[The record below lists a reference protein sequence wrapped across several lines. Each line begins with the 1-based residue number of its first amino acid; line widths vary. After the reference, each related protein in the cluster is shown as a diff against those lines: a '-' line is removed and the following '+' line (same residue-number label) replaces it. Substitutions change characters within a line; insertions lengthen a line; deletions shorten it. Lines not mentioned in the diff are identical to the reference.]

1 MISTN
6 YYLNYYNLMKVAI
19 FFLVIGNLAR
29 SFVKTPS
36 ATIELLLIGTL
47 LFFSIIYAVQNYTFN
62 KGSSFVFLLFL
73 FYLLMHT
80 LSATIIRPFSI
91 DTNFFLTLQFNLLE
105 FRISTLGYFL
115 PLIFMPLNKDNII
128 KFEEFFYF
136 LLKLSIAYTIF
147 EQVLSLIGFR
157 SFFELLYSNSGVVTV
172 NQIGAKS
179 LGMYRIWGLVGSPQL
194 LGVFHIMTLFFMLH
208 KNDHFWAK
216 LSFLAIIFST
226 SKTAYLI
233 LIAMI
238 LLYFIYKKKYA
249 IVFLTSI
256 FIFIGTVLLFNFYF
270 YLIESQSYDY
280 HGFKNFMG
288 SIIGYVTLLMNVEN
302 IDAHDGFA
310 QGGGPLYK
318 LIMYYSLNPM
328 ELVLGKGITY
338 AFMQQNLISDSPFS
352 CYSYLT
358 SDFYVLTYFEQY
370 GIVGILLLIYIFM
383 IYPFKRLLNENS
395 YLNFIPIIFF
405 MSMLHYPPQ
414 ISKLMAIVVA
424 YPLWNIYLNND
435 KQNET

>member
-6 YYLNYYNLMKVAI
+6 YYLNYYNLMKVTI

-36 ATIELLLIGTL
+36 ATIELLLISAL

-91 DTNFFLTLQFNLLE
+91 DTNFFVTLQFNLLE

-115 PLIFMPLNKDNII
+115 PLIFMPLNKESII

-157 SFFELLYSNSGVVTV
+157 SFFELLYSNSGVVTD
-172 NQIGAKS
+172 NQIGVKS

-208 KNDHFWAK
+208 KNDHFFAK

-238 LLYFIYKKKYA
+238 LLYLIYKKKYA
-249 IVFLTSI
+249 IVFLTSV
-256 FIFIGTVLLFNFYF
+256 FFLIGIVLLFNFYF

-280 HGFKNFMG
+280 FSFRQFMG
-288 SIIGYVTLLMNVEN
+288 SIIGYVMLLMNVET
-302 IDAHDGFA
+302 IYSHDGFA
-310 QGGGPLYK
+310 IGGPLYK
-318 LIMYYSLNPM
+318 LIVYYSNNPM

-352 CYSYLT
+352 SYSYLT

-383 IYPFKRLLNENS
+383 IYPLKRLLNENS

-405 MSMLHYPPQ
+405 ISMLHYPPQ
-414 ISKLMAIVVA
+414 ISKLMAIIVA
-424 YPLWNIYLNND
+424 YPLWNIYLNNY
-435 KQNET
+435 KQNEA

>member
-1 MISTN
+1 
-6 YYLNYYNLMKVAI
+6 MKVTI

-36 ATIELLLIGTL
+36 ATIELLLIGAL

-91 DTNFFLTLQFNLLE
+91 DTNFFVTLQFNLLE

-115 PLIFMPLNKDNII
+115 PLIFMPLNKESII

-157 SFFELLYSNSGVVTV
+157 SFFELLYSNSGVVTD
-172 NQIGAKS
+172 NQIGVKS

-238 LLYFIYKKKYA
+238 LLYLIYKKKYA
-249 IVFLTSI
+249 IVFLTSV
-256 FIFIGTVLLFNFYF
+256 FFLIGIVLLFNFYF

-280 HGFKNFMG
+280 FSFRQFMG
-288 SIIGYVTLLMNVEN
+288 SIIGYVMLLMNVET
-302 IDAHDGFA
+302 IYSHDGFA
-310 QGGGPLYK
+310 IGGPLYK
-318 LIMYYSLNPM
+318 LIVYYSNNPM

-352 CYSYLT
+352 SYSYLT

-405 MSMLHYPPQ
+405 ISMLHYPPQ
-414 ISKLMAIVVA
+414 ISKLMAIIVA
-424 YPLWNIYLNND
+424 YPLWNIYLNNY
-435 KQNET
+435 KQYET